1 MLLDDCHI
9 HMPWYLQGMLTNTMK
24 LPWYTS
30 KNKHVSVVSVICGF
44 HKRKNRKC
52 DRIKPT
58 VQRLYL
64 KIYLNIIVNK
74 V

>member
-52 DRIKPT
+52 DRTKPT
-58 VQRLYL
+58 VQIIL
-64 KIYLNIIVNK
+64 KNILEYHCK
-74 V
+74 